1 MRTPALVRWG
11 AYLGV
16 TLGITGWLL
25 GFALLC
31 LSAGAT
37 QLLAQVLGP
46 GLALNGILACLFI
59 LVAEGVIQRFGYNPL
74 LLNLS
79 IWALLLAFMGLLMF
93 VLSHW
98 LAPLIDQTPALTR
111 KLNAMG
117 SVYRVADSVS
127 ASLMGAG
134 LVLLSVLTGLTLAS
148 ANKAR

>member
-1 MRTPALVRWG
+1 
-11 AYLGV
+11 
-16 TLGITGWLL
+16 
-25 GFALLC
+25 
-31 LSAGAT
+31 
-37 QLLAQVLGP
+37 
-46 GLALNGILACLFI
+46 
-59 LVAEGVIQRFGYNPL
+59 
-74 LLNLS
+74 
-79 IWALLLAFMGLLMF
+79 MGLLMF